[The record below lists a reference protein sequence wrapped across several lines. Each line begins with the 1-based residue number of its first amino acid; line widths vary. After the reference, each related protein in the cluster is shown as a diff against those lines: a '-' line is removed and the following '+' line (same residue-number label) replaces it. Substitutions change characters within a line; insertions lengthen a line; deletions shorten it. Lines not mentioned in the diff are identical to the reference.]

1 MKNIIKC
8 LGVAIISLVAL
19 LTACDRENDF
29 YEVGRQQVF
38 LSLPINDT
46 AWVLNYQKPDSL
58 YTFGWNSK
66 RNFVNYRL
74 VFSLNKDMSEP
85 KKAIDVGVRQSF
97 LLTTMQLDSIMSYM
111 DVGIAESA
119 DVYWTIELVDPND
132 GWCEDVRKLNIT
144 RCDLPNNVIML
155 ETPPSL
161 ANLILDKSTPE
172 EHIIFTWDCRT
183 NVDNYLLE
191 LSFDEDF
198 TNIFSF
204 EKGKNKSHEFT
215 HTYLDN
221 LLADNHVRLGETE
234 AIFWR
239 IKGEGNPNNPIE
251 NSAVREISITRFARD
266 PVQIELL
273 SPVKND
279 DVTLKAEDADDLF
292 KFEWECDTTGV
303 SFKVHLSDK
312 ELEHTVVLDAGT
324 NNYFAIKQVD
334 LDLLLEQEFDM
345 VPSQKKIMY
354 WEVVPDD
361 ELRAISPG
369 KNNFTIQRFQA
380 VTSAHPIVLTN
391 APTNG
396 TSYVLNYASA
406 GAVLTN
412 MTWDCAS
419 ATATYAIEYSL
430 KPDMSEAKTLELSR
444 DKSFS
449 FTHNTFDVMLSDLGG
464 AYLTKTLYWRITS
477 TVKVL
482 TEPSEIRSLSLR
494 GMLRPF
500 VDKRDPNNPETYN
513 VVKIGENFWF
523 AENLRATKYSDGTPF
538 TAVDLPSKTYTAGA
552 IGDRNVIGQF
562 YTWPTALRT
571 WQNATS
577 NDNTIIQGV
586 CPCGWHVSTKKEWD
600 DMITT
605 LGNNPAAKAKST
617 QYWANKT
624 GITNSSGLGLTP
636 GGIFWHG
643 NVAAPDNAGA
653 DGKSGYWTTTIGSAT
668 SAYMFEIFDWDSN
681 NIIPWHYSSRPWSE
695 GDGTAS
701 RMVFVRCVRTQ
712 N

>member
-1 MKNIIKC
+1 
-8 LGVAIISLVAL
+8 
-19 LTACDRENDF
+19 
-29 YEVGRQQVF
+29 
-38 LSLPINDT
+38 
-46 AWVLNYQKPDSL
+46 
-58 YTFGWNSK
+58 
-66 RNFVNYRL
+66 
-74 VFSLNKDMSEP
+74 
-85 KKAIDVGVRQSF
+85 
-97 LLTTMQLDSIMSYM
+97 
-111 DVGIAESA
+111 
-119 DVYWTIELVDPND
+119 
-132 GWCEDVRKLNIT
+132 
-144 RCDLPNNVIML
+144 
-155 ETPPSL
+155 
-161 ANLILDKSTPE
+161 
-172 EHIIFTWDCRT
+172 
-183 NVDNYLLE
+183 
-191 LSFDEDF
+191 DEDF

-412 MTWDCAS
+412 MTWDCVS

-562 YTWPTALRT
+562 YTWPTAL
-571 WQNATS
+571 
-577 NDNTIIQGV
+577 
-586 CPCGWHVSTKKEWD
+586 
-600 DMITT
+600 
-605 LGNNPAAKAKST
+605 
-617 QYWANKT
+617 
-624 GITNSSGLGLTP
+624 
-636 GGIFWHG
+636 
-643 NVAAPDNAGA
+643 
-653 DGKSGYWTTTIGSAT
+653 
-668 SAYMFEIFDWDSN
+668 
-681 NIIPWHYSSRPWSE
+681 
-695 GDGTAS
+695 
-701 RMVFVRCVRTQ
+701 
-712 N
+712 